1 MAPARPQ
8 ELDRIQLDSTDK
20 DTTMTPRTI
29 AIPRTTRRTNPRRAS
44 STPTLARLREWF
56 YDTGLDRTGTVTF
69 TLITGATE
77 SR

>member
-1 MAPARPQ
+1 
-8 ELDRIQLDSTDK
+8 
-20 DTTMTPRTI
+20 MTPRTI
-29 AIPRTTRRTNPRRAS
+29 ASPRTTRRTKPRRAS

-56 YDTGLDRTGTVTF
+56 RDTGLERTGTVTF